1 MITPNGPEGTSMTVE
16 SGQQGGCQCGA
27 IRYRLLR
34 APAALRAQW
43 RDAGAGGARSG

>member
-1 MITPNGPEGTSMTVE
+1 MTVE

-34 APAALRAQW
+34 ARLATTGGNGASAAVVCLAI
-43 RDAGAGGARSG
+43 GK